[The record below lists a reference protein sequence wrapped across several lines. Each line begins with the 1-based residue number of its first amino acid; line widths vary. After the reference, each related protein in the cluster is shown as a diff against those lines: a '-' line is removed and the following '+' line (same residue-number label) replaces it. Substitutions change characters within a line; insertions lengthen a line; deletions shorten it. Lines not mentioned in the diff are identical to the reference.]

1 MRCKRCGGAII
12 HDLGDSLNG
21 PRDYCHACGR
31 EPKQVETKERDD
43 KELMSYHLDSKKE
56 EEVKVLLRTDS
67 IREIVTKTGVAS
79 ETIRRIRNK
88 NFTEGERA
96 ELKKR
101 ANVKGRNKRELKKRE
116 LGADLQNN
124 GRNIPKNI
132 PSTNSDGRG
141 GQKIMVEGT
150 KVCMNP
156 KCGRTNPQPIDEFNK
171 NAARPS
177 GRESRCRTCT
187 TQTQR
192 DRKASIEKSSGGTGR
207 SRKAPGNG
215 RKKRQ
220 PRDPGPVRSLSPNPI
235 ISDAVTLDAQL
246 LRAVK
251 KSAILDFIKNELP
264 RMVEET
270 FA

>member
-88 NFTEGERA
+88 NFTEGEKA

-101 ANVKGRNKRELKKRE
+101 ATVKGRNKRELEKRE

-156 KCGRTNPQPIDEFNK
+156 KCGRTNPQPITEFNK
-171 NAARPS
+171 NAARPD
-177 GRESRCRTCT
+177 GHESRCRVCT
-187 TQTQR
+187 AQTQR
-192 DRKASIEKSSGGTGR
+192 DRVARLAEKEKGG
-207 SRKAPGNG
+207 PGNG
-215 RKKRQ
+215 RRKRQ

>member
-1 MRCKRCGGAII
+1 MKCKRCGGTII

-21 PRDYCHACGR
+21 PRDYCFSCGR
-31 EPKQVETKERDD
+31 EPEKRGEVPDNEGEDT
-43 KELMSYHLDSKKE
+43 MAYHLKPEKE
-56 EEVKVLLRTDS
+56 EEVRALLKDYS

-88 NFTEGERA
+88 NFTEGEKA

-101 ANVKGRNKRELKKRE
+101 ATVKGRNKRELKKRE
-116 LGADLQNN
+116 PDLQND
-124 GRNIPKNI
+124 GQNIPLN
-132 PSTNSDGRG
+132 NSDGRG
-141 GQKIMVEGT
+141 GQEIMTEET
-150 KVCMNP
+150 KVCTNP
-156 KCGRTNPQPIDEFNK
+156 KCPKTNPQPIDEFNK

-187 TQTQR
+187 AQTQR

-220 PRDPGPVRSLSPNPI
+220 PRDPWPGRSLSVPTIP
-235 ISDAVTLDAQL
+235 SEAVTLDAQL

-264 RMVEET
+264 RMVEEA